1 MINIT
6 NLSKNYG
13 AKVLFENISLNIN
26 QGEKIGLIGPN
37 GTGKSTLFS
46 LILQEIESSKGEVRV
61 NKGVHIGYLPQELSF
76 SRPDIK
82 VLDGIPPVTPAADSV
97 RGGEAEKSEHTVLT
111 ELTEGDERIM
121 RLNKEK
127 EALESKNEA
136 GSKRYGEVLHELET
150 LGFFELEHKA
160 EKILS
165 GLGFKERDFNR
176 PISQMS
182 GGWQMRALLAK
193 LLTYHYDLLLL
204 DEPTNY
210 LDLNAAL
217 WLKDYLA
224 AFRGTFIMISHD
236 RAFLTDVT
244 NYTLIL
250 ENGSIFK
257 VQGNY
262 EHYEE
267 IKAQKRTH
275 LVKQS
280 KEQDK
285 KMQQLEKFVARFHA
299 QPNKAASV
307 RAKRRV
313 LEKMDEDKIVLP
325 PDPRQSIHNF
335 VFPQTRRSGHR
346 VISLEGISK
355 AYGDI
360 QVYKDLGFEITQGE
374 KAVLAGENG
383 AGKSTLLKILAGI
396 AGIDSGNRVVGHNV
410 DIGYF
415 SQARTD
421 VLNIENTVL
430 QEAYSAAPG
439 YMIEESIR
447 TILGAFLFS
456 GDDAEKK
463 VKVLSGGEKSRLI
476 LAKLLINPPNFLLL
490 DEPTTHLDVD
500 AVEALVRALKNYEGT
515 IVFISH
521 DIYFV
526 SSVANNVF
534 EVKEGRIRK
543 FPGTFDYYL
552 EKRDTFVDTEEVK
565 KSKTISHKLVD
576 EVTGKAKAEEHLRKA
591 EEKKRKA
598 NNSLIRDRIN
608 KLLKKK
614 EELELESYAKARAL
628 SNPHFYRDEETAK
641 EYGRRMKEI
650 EKLNLEIDSQIKAL
664 ENQII

>member
-1 MINIT
+1 MINIIK
-6 NLSKNYG
+6 LSKNYG
-13 AKVLFENISLNIN
+13 PKVLFEDISLNIN

-46 LILQEIESSKGEVRV
+46 LILQETEPSSGEVRV
-61 NKGVHIGYLPQELSF
+61 NKGVHIGYLPQEASF
-76 SRPDIK
+76 
-82 VLDGIPPVTPAADSV
+82 
-97 RGGEAEKSEHTVLT
+97 KSEYTVLA

-121 RLNKEK
+121 RLKEEK
-127 EALESKNEA
+127 ERLESKNEA
-136 GSKRYGEVLHELET
+136 GSKHYGEVLHELET

-160 EKILS
+160 KKILS

-176 PISQMS
+176 PINQMS
-182 GGWQMRALLAK
+182 GGWQMRALLGK

-224 AFRGTFIMISHD
+224 DFQGTFIMISHD
-236 RAFLTDVT
+236 KAFLTDVT
-244 NYTLIL
+244 NYTFIL
-250 ENGSIFK
+250 ENGSVSK
-257 VQGNY
+257 VHGNY

-267 IKAQKRTH
+267 IKAQKRIH
-275 LVKQS
+275 LIKQF

-285 KMQQLEKFVARFHA
+285 KMKQLDKFVARFHA

-313 LEKMDEDKIVLP
+313 LERMEEEKVVIP
-325 PDPRQSIHNF
+325 PDPRESIGSF
-335 VFPQTRRSGHR
+335 SFPQTRKSGHR
-346 VISLEGISK
+346 VINLELISK

-360 QVYKDLGFEITQGE
+360 QVYEGLDFEITQGE

-396 AGIDSGNRVVGHNV
+396 VSIDKGNRIVGHNV

-415 SQARTD
+415 SQTRTD
-421 VLNIENTVL
+421 VLNVENTVL

-439 YMIEESIR
+439 YMAEETVR
-447 TILGAFLFS
+447 TILGAFLFT

-476 LAKLLINPPNFLLL
+476 LAKLLIDPPNCLLL

-500 AVEALVRALKNYEGT
+500 AVDALVRALQSYEGT

-534 EVKEGRIRK
+534 EVKDGRVRK

-552 EKRDTFVDTEEVK
+552 EKRDSVTDTAIE
-565 KSKTISHKLVD
+565 HKLRPAPVKQVD
-576 EVTGKAKAEEHLRKA
+576 DAKEKAKEQERRNKE
-591 EEKKRKA
+591 EEKKRKSH
-598 NNSLIRDRIN
+598 NSVIRDKIN

-614 EELELESYAKARAL
+614 ETLEIESYAKARAL

-650 EKLNLEIDSQIKAL
+650 ERLIQEIEVDIKAL
-664 ENQII
+664 ESQII

>member
-13 AKVLFENISLNIN
+13 SKILFKDVSLNIN

-46 LILQEIESSKGEVRV
+46 LILQEIESSAGEVRL
-61 NKGVHIGYLPQELSF
+61 NKGVHIGYLPQEASF
-76 SRPDIK
+76 TSQR
-82 VLDGIPPVTPAADSV
+82 
-97 RGGEAEKSEHTVLT
+97 TVLA

-121 RLNKEK
+121 RLKKEK
-127 EALESKNEA
+127 ETLELSNAA
-136 GSKRYGEVLHELET
+136 GSKRYGDILHELET

-176 PISQMS
+176 PIVQMS
-182 GGWQMRALLAK
+182 GGWQMRTLLAK

-224 AFRGTFIMISHD
+224 GFRGTFIMISHD
-236 RAFLTDVT
+236 KSFLTDVT

-250 ENGSIFK
+250 ENGLITK
-257 VQGNY
+257 VHGNY

-267 IKAQKRTH
+267 IKEQRRIH

-285 KMQQLEKFVARFHA
+285 KIEQLEKFVARFHA

-313 LEKMDEDKIVLP
+313 LERMDEEKIVVP
-325 PDPRQSIHNF
+325 PDPRESIHTFN
-335 VFPQTRRSGHR
+335 FPQTRRSGHL
-346 VISLEGISK
+346 VIRLEEISK

-360 QVYKDLGFEITQGE
+360 QVYQGLDFEITQGE

-396 AGIDSGNRVVGHNV
+396 VEIDSGNRVVGHNV

-415 SQARTD
+415 SQTRTD
-421 VLNIENTVL
+421 VLNVENTVL

-439 YMIEESIR
+439 YTTEESIR

-500 AVEALVRALKNYEGT
+500 AVDALVRALKSYEGT

-534 EVKEGRIRK
+534 EVKGGRIRK

-552 EKRDTFVDTEEVK
+552 EKRDTLTDAQSPVK
-565 KSKTISHKLVD
+565 PKIKPVKPVD
-576 EVTGKAKAEEHLRKA
+576 ESKEKAKEQEQLRKS

-598 NNSLIRDRIN
+598 NNSILRDKIN
-608 KLLKKK
+608 KIIKKK

-628 SNPHFYRDEETAK
+628 SSPHFYRDEETAK

-650 EKLNLEIDSQIKAL
+650 ESLLREMDDQIKAL

>member
-13 AKVLFENISLNIN
+13 SKILFKDVSLNIN

-46 LILQEIESSKGEVRV
+46 LILQEIETSAGEVRL
-61 NKGVHIGYLPQELSF
+61 NKGVHIGYLPQEASF
-76 SRPDIK
+76 TSQRS
-82 VLDGIPPVTPAADSV
+82 VLA
-97 RGGEAEKSEHTVLT
+97 

-121 RLNKEK
+121 RFKKEK
-127 EALESKNEA
+127 EALESANQA
-136 GSKRYGEVLHELET
+136 GSKRYGEILHDLET

-160 EKILS
+160 KKILS
-165 GLGFKERDFNR
+165 GLGFKEKDFNR
-176 PISQMS
+176 PIVQMS

-217 WLKDYLA
+217 WLKDYLES
-224 AFRGTFIMISHD
+224 FRGTFIIISHD
-236 RAFLTDVT
+236 KAFLTDVT

-250 ENGSIFK
+250 ENGSITK
-257 VQGNY
+257 VHGNY

-267 IKAQKRTH
+267 IKTQKRTH
-275 LVKQS
+275 LIKQS

-285 KMQQLEKFVARFHA
+285 KIEQLEKFVARFHA

-313 LEKMDEDKIVLP
+313 LEKMDEEKIVLP
-325 PDPRQSIHNF
+325 PDPRQSINSF
-335 VFPQTRRSGHR
+335 TFPQTRRSGHR
-346 VISLEGISK
+346 VIKLEEISK

-360 QVYKDLGFEITQGE
+360 RVYEGLDFEITQGE

-396 AGIDSGNRVVGHNV
+396 VEIDSGSRVLGHNV

-415 SQARTD
+415 SQTRTD
-421 VLNIENTVL
+421 VLNVENTVL

-439 YMIEESIR
+439 YTAEESIR

-500 AVEALVRALKNYEGT
+500 AVDTLVRALKNYEGT

-534 EVKEGRIRK
+534 EVKSGLIRK

-552 EKRDTFVDTEEVK
+552 QKRDTLTDTESAA
-565 KSKTISHKLVD
+565 KSKPKPARQFD
-576 EVTGKAKAEEHLRKA
+576 EVREKAKEAEQLRKSQ
-591 EEKKRKA
+591 EKKRKA
-598 NNSLIRDRIN
+598 NNSVIRDKIN
-608 KLLKKK
+608 KILKKR
-614 EELELESYAKARAL
+614 EDLELESYAKARAL

-650 EKLNLEIDSQIKAL
+650 ERLLQEMDAEIKAL

>member
-13 AKVLFENISLNIN
+13 LKILFKNVSLNIN
-26 QGEKIGLIGPN
+26 HGEKIGLIGPN

-46 LILQEIESSKGEVRV
+46 LILQEIETSAGQVRL

-82 VLDGIPPVTPAADSV
+82 VSGGIPP
-97 RGGEAEKSEHTVLT
+97 EAGTSERTVLA

-121 RLNKEK
+121 CFKKEK
-127 EALESKNEA
+127 EALESANQA
-136 GSKRYGEVLHELET
+136 GSKRYGDVLHDLET

-160 EKILS
+160 KKILS
-165 GLGFKERDFNR
+165 GLGFKEKDFNR
-176 PISQMS
+176 PIAQMS

-224 AFRGTFIMISHD
+224 GFRGTFIMISHD

-250 ENGSIFK
+250 ENGSITK
-257 VQGNY
+257 VVGNY

-275 LVKQS
+275 LVKQF

-285 KMQQLEKFVARFHA
+285 KIEQLEKFVARFHA

-313 LEKMDEDKIVLP
+313 LERMDEEKVVVP
-325 PDPRQSIHNF
+325 PDPRQSISSF
-335 VFPQTRRSGHR
+335 AFPQTRRSGYR
-346 VISLEGISK
+346 VIKLEGVSK

-360 QVYKDLGFEITQGE
+360 RVYEGLDFEITQGE

-396 AGIDSGNRVVGHNV
+396 VQIDSGNRVLGHNV
-410 DIGYF
+410 DAGYF
-415 SQARTD
+415 SQTRTD

-439 YMIEESIR
+439 YATEESIR

-500 AVEALVRALKNYEGT
+500 AVDALVRALKNYEGT

-526 SSVANNVF
+526 RSVANSVY
-534 EVKEGRIRK
+534 EVKSGRIRK
-543 FPGTFDYYL
+543 FPESFDYYL
-552 EKRDTFVDTEEVK
+552 EKRDTLADAENTV
-565 KSKTISHKLVD
+565 KSKLKPAKQIDGAK
-576 EVTGKAKAEEHLRKA
+576 EKAKEEEQLRKGQ
-591 EEKKRKA
+591 EKKRKVD
-598 NNSLIRDRIN
+598 NSVIRDKIN
-608 KLLKKK
+608 KILKKK
-614 EELELESYAKARAL
+614 EELELESYA
-628 SNPHFYRDEETAK
+628 
-641 EYGRRMKEI
+641 
-650 EKLNLEIDSQIKAL
+650 
-664 ENQII
+664 

>member
-13 AKVLFENISLNIN
+13 AKVLFEDISLNIN

-37 GTGKSTLFS
+37 GSGKSTLFS

-61 NKGVHIGYLPQELSF
+61 NKGVHIGYLPQEASF
-76 SRPDIK
+76 
-82 VLDGIPPVTPAADSV
+82 
-97 RGGEAEKSEHTVLT
+97 KSERTVLA

-121 RLNKEK
+121 RFKQEK

-136 GSKRYGEVLHELET
+136 GSQRYGEVLHDLET

-160 EKILS
+160 KKILS
-165 GLGFKERDFNR
+165 GLGFKEIDFNR
-176 PISQMS
+176 LISQMS

-217 WLKDYLA
+217 WLKDYLSG
-224 AFRGTFIMISHD
+224 FRGTFIMISHD

-262 EHYEE
+262 EHYEQ
-267 IKAQKRTH
+267 IKAQRHTH

-313 LEKMDEDKIVLP
+313 LERMEDDKIVLP
-325 PDPRQSIHNF
+325 PSPRQSIGDF
-335 VFPQTRRSGHR
+335 VFPQTRRSGHK
-346 VISLEGISK
+346 VISLDKIQKSYGEIKVYEGL
-355 AYGDI
+355 D
-360 QVYKDLGFEITQGE
+360 FEIVQGE
-374 KAVLAGENG
+374 KAVLTGENG

-396 AGIDSGNRVVGHNV
+396 VEIDSGNRAVGHNV

-415 SQARTD
+415 SQTRTD
-421 VLNIENTVL
+421 VLNVENTVL

-439 YMIEESIR
+439 FMAEESIR

-456 GDDAEKK
+456 GDDVEKK

-476 LAKLLINPPNFLLL
+476 LAKLLIDPPNFLLL

-500 AVEALVRALKNYEGT
+500 AVDALVRSLKSYEGT

-534 EVKEGRIRK
+534 EVKGGRIRK

-552 EKRDTFVDTEEVK
+552 EKRDTLADAGEVK
-565 KSKTISHKLVD
+565 KSKLHAPKPID
-576 EVTGKAKAEEHLRKA
+576 EAREKAKEEERLGKT
-591 EEKKRKA
+591 EEKKRKT
-598 NNSLIRDRIN
+598 NNSVIRDKIN
-608 KLLKKK
+608 KFLKKK

-628 SNPHFYRDEETAK
+628 SSPHFYRDEETAR

-650 EKLNLEIDSQIKAL
+650 EKLILEIDQQIKAL

>member
-1 MINIT
+1 MINIIK
-6 NLSKNYG
+6 LSKNYG
-13 AKVLFENISLNIN
+13 PKVLFEDIFLNIN

-37 GTGKSTLFS
+37 GAGKSTLFS
-46 LILQEIESSKGEVRV
+46 LILQEIEPSKGEVRL
-61 NKGVHIGYLPQELSF
+61 NKGVHIGYLPQEASF
-76 SRPDIK
+76 NS
-82 VLDGIPPVTPAADSV
+82 G
-97 RGGEAEKSEHTVLT
+97 HTVLV

-121 RLNKEK
+121 RLKEEK
-127 EALESKNEA
+127 ETLESKNEA
-136 GSKRYGEVLHELET
+136 GSKRYGEVLHDLET

-160 EKILS
+160 KKILS
-165 GLGFKERDFNR
+165 GLGFMERDYKR
-176 PISQMS
+176 PINQMS
-182 GGWQMRALLAK
+182 GGWQMRVLLGK

-224 AFRGTFIMISHD
+224 GFQGSFIMISHD
-236 RAFLTDVT
+236 KAFLTDVT

-250 ENGSIFK
+250 ENGSIAK
-257 VQGNY
+257 VHGNY

-267 IKAQKRTH
+267 IKTQKRTH

-280 KEQDK
+280 KEQEK
-285 KMQQLEKFVARFHA
+285 KMQQLGRFVERFHA

-313 LEKMDEDKIVLP
+313 LEKMEEARIVVP
-325 PDPRQSIHNF
+325 PDLRESIGNF
-335 VFPQTRRSGHR
+335 SFPQTRKSGHR
-346 VISLEGISK
+346 VISLQGVFK

-360 QVYKDLGFEITQGE
+360 RVYEGLDFEITQGE

-396 AGIDSGNRVVGHNV
+396 VKIDSGERIVGHNV

-415 SQARTD
+415 SQTRTD
-421 VLNIENTVL
+421 VLNVENTVL

-439 YMIEESIR
+439 YMAEETVR
-447 TILGAFLFS
+447 TILGAFLFT
-456 GDDAEKK
+456 GDDAAKK

-476 LAKLLINPPNFLLL
+476 LAKLLIDPPNCLLL

-500 AVEALVRALKNYEGT
+500 AVDALVRALKSYEGT

-526 SSVANNVF
+526 RSVANNVF
-534 EVKEGRIRK
+534 EVKGGRIRK
-543 FPGTFDYYL
+543 FPGAFDYYL
-552 EKRDTFVDTEEVK
+552 EKCDSFTDVAPERR
-565 KSKTISHKLVD
+565 
-576 EVTGKAKAEEHLRKA
+576 AKALPRKQIDETKERAKEEERLRK
-591 EEKKRKA
+591 EKEKKRKA
-598 NNSLIRDRIN
+598 HNVAIRDKIN
-608 KLLKKK
+608 KLEKKK
-614 EELELESYAKARAL
+614 ETLELESYAKARAL

-650 EKLNLEIDSQIKAL
+650 EKQNFLLEAEIKAL
-664 ENQII
+664 ESQII

>member
-1 MINIT
+1 MINIIK
-6 NLSKNYG
+6 LSKNYG
-13 AKVLFENISLNIN
+13 PKVLFEDVSLNIN

-46 LILQEIESSKGEVRV
+46 MILQETEPSSGEVRL
-61 NKGVHIGYLPQELSF
+61 NKGVHIGYLPQEASF
-76 SRPDIK
+76 
-82 VLDGIPPVTPAADSV
+82 
-97 RGGEAEKSEHTVLT
+97 KSEHTVLA
-111 ELTEGDERIM
+111 ELTEGDERIT
-121 RLNKEK
+121 RLKEEK
-127 EALESKNEA
+127 ERLESRNDA
-136 GSKRYGEVLHELET
+136 GSKRYGEILHELEI

-160 EKILS
+160 KKILS
-165 GLGFKERDFNR
+165 GLGFKERDFIRSIN
-176 PISQMS
+176 QMS
-182 GGWQMRALLAK
+182 GGWQMRALLGK

-224 AFRGTFIMISHD
+224 DFQGTFIMISHD
-236 RAFLTDVT
+236 KAFLTDVT

-250 ENGSIFK
+250 ENGSVSK
-257 VQGNY
+257 VHGNY

-267 IKAQKRTH
+267 IKAQKRIH
-275 LVKQS
+275 LIKQF

-285 KMQQLEKFVARFHA
+285 KIKQLDKFVARFHA

-313 LEKMDEDKIVLP
+313 LERMEEEKVVIP
-325 PDPRQSIHNF
+325 PDPRESIGNF
-335 VFPQTRRSGHR
+335 SFPQTRRSGHR
-346 VISLEGISK
+346 VINLEGVSK

-360 QVYKDLGFEITQGE
+360 QVYDGLNFEITQGE

-396 AGIDSGNRVVGHNV
+396 VSIDKGSRELGHNV

-415 SQARTD
+415 SQTRTD
-421 VLNIENTVL
+421 VLNVENTVL

-439 YMIEESIR
+439 YMAEETVR
-447 TILGAFLFS
+447 TILGAFLFT

-476 LAKLLINPPNFLLL
+476 LAKLLIDPPNFLLL

-500 AVEALVRALKNYEGT
+500 AVDALVRALKNYEGT

-534 EVKEGRIRK
+534 EVKAGRVRK

-552 EKRDTFVDTEEVK
+552 EKRDSVIDTTVE
-565 KSKTISHKLVD
+565 HKLRPAPVKQAD
-576 EVTGKAKAEEHLRKA
+576 EAKEKAKEQERRNKE
-591 EEKKRKA
+591 EEKKRKSH
-598 NNSLIRDRIN
+598 NSVIRDKIN

-614 EELELESYAKARAL
+614 ETLEIESYAKARAL

-650 EKLNLEIDSQIKAL
+650 EKLIQEIETGIKAL
-664 ENQII
+664 ESQII

>member
-13 AKVLFENISLNIN
+13 PKVLFKDVSLNIN

-46 LILQEIESSKGEVRV
+46 LILQEIESSKGEVRL
-61 NKGVHIGYLPQELSF
+61 NKGVHIGYLPQEASF
-76 SRPDIK
+76 TSLR
-82 VLDGIPPVTPAADSV
+82 
-97 RGGEAEKSEHTVLT
+97 TVLA

-121 RLNKEK
+121 RFKKEK
-127 EALESKNEA
+127 EALESNNQA
-136 GSKRYGEVLHELET
+136 GDQRYGEILHDLEM

-160 EKILS
+160 KKILS
-165 GLGFKERDFNR
+165 GLGFKESDFNR
-176 PISQMS
+176 PIVQMS

-224 AFRGTFIMISHD
+224 GFRGTFIMISHD

-250 ENGSIFK
+250 ENGSIAK
-257 VQGNY
+257 VHGNY

-267 IKAQKRTH
+267 IKAQKRIH
-275 LVKQS
+275 LLKQS

-285 KMQQLEKFVARFHA
+285 KIEQLEKFVARFHA

-313 LEKMDEDKIVLP
+313 LEKMDEEKVILP
-325 PDPRQSIHNF
+325 PDPRQSIGNF
-335 VFPQTRRSGHR
+335 NFPQTRRSGHR
-346 VISLEGISK
+346 VIKLEGVAK

-360 QVYKDLGFEITQGE
+360 RVYEGLDFEITQGE

-396 AGIDSGNRVVGHNV
+396 VQIDSGSRVVGHNV

-415 SQARTD
+415 SQTRTD
-421 VLNIENTVL
+421 VLNVENTVL

-439 YMIEESIR
+439 SMAEESVR

-500 AVEALVRALKNYEGT
+500 AVDALVRALKNYEGT

-534 EVKEGRIRK
+534 EVKSGLIRK

-552 EKRDTFVDTEEVK
+552 EKRDSLAHTENAAK
-565 KSKTISHKLVD
+565 IKLKPSKQID
-576 EVTGKAKAEEHLRKA
+576 EAKERIKEDEHLRKIQ
-591 EEKKRKA
+591 EKARKA
-598 NNSLIRDRIN
+598 NNSVIRDKIN
-608 KLLKKK
+608 KILKKK
-614 EELELESYAKARAL
+614 EGLELESYAKARAL
-628 SNPHFYRDEETAK
+628 SNPHFYRDEEIAK

-650 EKLNLEIDSQIKAL
+650 EKLFLEMDTEIKAL